1 MTETAVVTEYDVG
14 SMWNQLPKYT
24 DMANELGAT
33 IQGSYETLTLFY
45 Q

>member
-1 MTETAVVTEYDVG
+1 MTETAVVTEFDVG
-14 SMWNQLPKYT
+14 DMWSQLPTYT